1 MHPDVTAAELGTC
14 PQCGMKLV
22 ASDAPPPPAAEPGQ
36 GAARGGHDH
45 GDGLEWEDL
54 MPEINRVS
62 DSGNMIWQLIDRQT
76 GAVNGDISWSF
87 TVGDRVKIRLV
98 NEMDSDHPMHHP
110 FHVHGAG
117 RFLILS
123 RDGKPEANLVW
134 KDTVLLRAGET
145 VDILLDV
152 SNPGL
157 WMAHCHI
164 AEHNQSGMMFSF
176 NVARDRK
183 AGPMTAGPAGT
194 PLDVLVIGGGQAGLA
209 MGYHL
214 AQSGRSFQIVD
225 AGAEI
230 GHVWR
235 SRWDSLRLFT
245 SGRYDNLPGLPF
257 PAAPD
262 AYPGKD
268 DVADYLQ
275 AYAAKFNLPV
285 RLDVKVTSLTMSG
298 GGYVAKAGGEELE
311 ARQVV
316 VATGPFQVPFIPPI
330 ADALDPGV
338 YQIHSAHYRHP
349 QSVPPGKVLV
359 VGAANSGCQIAQ
371 ELSATHRVG
380 ALSWPAD
387 PGDSPAA
394 AGPRCVGLGDRA
406 AAGQGDRG
414 LAAGTA
420 AGRAGPGD
428 RSRATPARPA
438 PRHPDPAPRG
448 ERGREDGDLRRRQR
462 RGLRR
467 RGVGHRV
474 HGGPLMDR
482 HPRGQGRP
490 GTHLAPTGRD
500 ASARP
505 VHDRPHL
512 AAHSRLRAA
521 RLGRQ

>member
-1 MHPDVTAAELGTC
+1 
-14 PQCGMKLV
+14 
-22 ASDAPPPPAAEPGQ
+22 
-36 GAARGGHDH
+36 
-45 GDGLEWEDL
+45 
-54 MPEINRVS
+54 
-62 DSGNMIWQLIDRQT
+62 
-76 GAVNGDISWSF
+76 
-87 TVGDRVKIRLV
+87 
-98 NEMDSDHPMHHP
+98 
-110 FHVHGAG
+110 
-117 RFLILS
+117 
-123 RDGKPEANLVW
+123 
-134 KDTVLLRAGET
+134 
-145 VDILLDV
+145 
-152 SNPGL
+152 
-157 WMAHCHI
+157 
-164 AEHNQSGMMFSF
+164 MM
-176 NVARDRK
+176 
-183 AGPMTAGPAGT
+183 AGPAGSL
-194 PLDVLVIGGGQAGLA
+194 LDVLVIGGGQAGLA

-235 SRWDSLRLFT
+235 SRWESLRLFT

-285 RLDVKVTSLTMSG
+285 RLDVKVTSLTRGG

-338 YQIHSAHYRHP
+338 HQIHSAHYRHP

-359 VGAANSGCQIAQ
+359 VGAANSGCQIAR
-371 ELSATHRVG
+371 ELSATHRVE
-380 ALSWPAD
+380 LS
-387 PGDSPAA
+387 
-394 AGPRCVGLGDRA
+394 
-406 AAGQGDRG
+406 AGQRIPAIPQRPLGRDVWAWATALR
-414 LAAGTA
+414 LDKVTADSRLGTA

-428 RSRATPARPA
+428 RARATPARPP

-462 RGLRR
+462 RGVRR

-490 GTHLAPTGRD
+490 GTHPAPTGRD
-500 ASARP
+500 ARARP
-505 VHDRPHL
+505 VHARPHL
-512 AAHSRLRAA
+512 AAHPRLRAA